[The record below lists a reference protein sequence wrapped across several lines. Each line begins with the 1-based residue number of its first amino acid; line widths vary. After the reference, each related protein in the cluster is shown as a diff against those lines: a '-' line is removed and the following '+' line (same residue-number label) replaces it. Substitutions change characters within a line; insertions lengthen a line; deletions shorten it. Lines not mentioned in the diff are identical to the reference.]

1 MFAVTPGLRIE
12 SAASVTLR
20 DSIQHHMQAF
30 GLVIRRDRAANAG
43 VVAAYVDGLAGA
55 TALTIAGGHG
65 SREDVIEAVIK
76 SLRLAV
82 ERDLGHLARQ

>member
-1 MFAVTPGLRIE
+1 MSNENGMRLET
-12 SAASVTLR
+12 AASVVLR
-20 DSIQHHMQAF
+20 DAIVRHMEQFAY
-30 GLVIRRDRAANAG
+30 VIRRDRACNAA

-65 SREDVIEAVIK
+65 SREQVIEAVVK

-82 ERDLGHLARQ
+82 DRDLQHLART